1 MKFDINTFKKLSENC
16 VRKGKLVQTSLLDL
30 IEYLKSIKKEDEV
43 KSKEKKHATLV
54 PVVELDN
61 EVQPNTS
68 NNNCSP
74 STSATQPELINRVNK
89 VLSDEEKRAK
99 INLIKY
105 NNAMSEYAERIR
117 EFEDKDL
124 TLDELDSDRSSYIIE
139 GKMKDRF
146 NKLKIEYFK
155 LATKYPHLI
164 DETNSIQENITSIK
178 QTLQKSK
185 KIFQL
190 NFKYTYTSYKD
201 LNEIFEEYF
210 SKLKQFPEYPDIYE
224 LVEKSNE
231 DLKLGLNEDACRSIA
246 TDVFKK
252 IGNLLKQ
259 KRETYDRECLLSRF
273 NDLLEDPLK
282 GDDELNT
289 VLLKH
294 KTEADEKKKKIID
307 EFAMKQLNYKNEIVS
322 DEEEEEEDDFVSKES
337 ETEDDVIIL
346 D

>member
-1 MKFDINTFKKLSENC
+1 LKFDINTFKKLSENC
-16 VRKGKLVQTSLLDL
+16 VRKGKLVQKSLLDL

-43 KSKEKKHATLV
+43 KSKEIKHATLV
-54 PVVELDN
+54 PVIELDN

-68 NNNCSP
+68 NNNCS
-74 STSATQPELINRVNK
+74 TSATQSELINRVNK

-164 DETNSIQENITSIK
+164 EETNSSQENINSIK
-178 QTLQKSK
+178 QTLHKSK

-190 NFKYTYTSYKD
+190 NFKFTYTSYKD
-201 LNEIFEEYF
+201 LNEIFEENF
-210 SKLKQFPEYPDIYE
+210 SKLKQFPEYSDIYE

-231 DLKLGLNEDACRSIA
+231 DLKLGLNENECRSIG

-252 IGNLLKQ
+252 IGNILKQ

-273 NDLLEDPLK
+273 NELLEDPLK
-282 GDDELNT
+282 DDDELNA

-307 EFAMKQLNYKNEIVS
+307 EFAMKQLNEIVS
-322 DEEEEEEDDFVSKES
+322 DEEDDDLVTIES
-337 ETEDDVIIL
+337 ENEDVIIL